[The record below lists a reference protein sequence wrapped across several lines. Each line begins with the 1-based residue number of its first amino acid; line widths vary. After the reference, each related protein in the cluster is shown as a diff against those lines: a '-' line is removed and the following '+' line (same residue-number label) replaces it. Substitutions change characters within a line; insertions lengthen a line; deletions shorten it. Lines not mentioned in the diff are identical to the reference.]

1 MGLDD
6 RLAKAKDPT
15 ISTEELQVL
24 IKDKA
29 KKVVLAALEHPK
41 ITSEMLDELSKRK
54 QVDIRQAVAMHPLTS
69 AETLNKLV
77 DDETLVTMK
86 VADNPHTPTLTLDR
100 LLELDGRMHP
110 SDYIREAIAKNPN
123 ASEHA
128 LELCSQDDKVLVRTL
143 CAQNPNISE
152 GLLDRLSEDPVDHVL
167 RAVLY
172 NPNISSDT
180 ITRVFRRLWGLWDHK
195 DRTSMNISCLAA
207 IGQNPKTSVDILYT
221 LATLPEKPSDDE
233 QYWVCDIIT
242 LKQSVA
248 SNPNAPAS
256 LLTEL
261 SHNKDSSI
269 RSLVAQH
276 PNTPKDILINLWNDA
291 LPPVATSVYLNPNT
305 PDFLFEQGYES
316 NFSLGTMARAST
328 VPVFLLEKLATH
340 KSDDVRWEVAGN
352 PITPDYILNK
362 LATDDSG
369 DVKRMV
375 IENPNASDETLSILA
390 ADKQEDIAFSAIKL
404 LCEHGHDVKRTITV
418 FIDEDR
424 VCEWEPCNGI
434 SGFVRSKSCKKGNDI
449 PVSLATTFTHCPYCA
464 KEIKFC

>member
-6 RLAKAKDPT
+6 RLVKAKDPT

-24 IKDKA
+24 AKDKA
-29 KKVVLAALEHPK
+29 KKVVLAVLEHPK
-41 ITSEMLDELSKRK
+41 ITSEMLDELSERK
-54 QVDIRQAVAMHPLTS
+54 SVDIRRAVAVHSLTS
-69 AETLNKLV
+69 SETLDKLA
-77 DDETLVTMK
+77 DDQLVVK
-86 VADNPHTPTLTLDR
+86 KAVACNPHTSALTLDH
-100 LLELDGRMHP
+100 LLESGDAATDVYL
-110 SDYIREAIAKNPN
+110 REAIVTNPN
-123 ASEHA
+123 ASEHV
-128 LELCSQDDKVLVRTL
+128 LERCSQDDDVLVRTL

-167 RAVLY
+167 RTVLY

-195 DRTSMNISCLAA
+195 DRTSMNIPCLAA
-207 IGQNPKTSVDILYT
+207 IGQNPKTPVDILYT
-221 LATLPEKPSDDE
+221 LATLSEKPSDDE
-233 QYWVCDIIT
+233 QYWVSDIIT

-261 SHNKDSSI
+261 SHNKDSGV

-276 PNTPKDILINLWNDA
+276 PNTPEDILINLWNDA
-291 LPPVATSVYLNPNT
+291 LPPVATSVYLNLNT

-328 VPVFLLEKLATH
+328 VPVFLLEKLATN
-340 KSDDVRWEVAGN
+340 KSEDVRWEVAHN
-352 PITPDYILNK
+352 PITPDYILNR

-375 IENPNASDETLSILA
+375 IGNPNVLDETLSILA

-418 FIDEDR
+418 FMDEDR

-449 PVSLATTFTHCPYCA
+449 PVSIATTFTHCPYCA